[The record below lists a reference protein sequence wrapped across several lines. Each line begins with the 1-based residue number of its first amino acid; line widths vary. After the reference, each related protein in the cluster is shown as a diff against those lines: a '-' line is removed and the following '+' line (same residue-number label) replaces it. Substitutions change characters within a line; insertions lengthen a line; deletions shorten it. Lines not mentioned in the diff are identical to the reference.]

1 MKDKGSR
8 DKIIGL
14 GIFVVG
20 IFILVLYTY
29 MAILVPAGWD
39 PLGLVSDFENLMY
52 WIIIIPL
59 WLICAGML
67 AIFIWLGWS
76 TLRTP
81 PAKIVEQELKEIAEL
96 EKKSSANKE
105 KAQQ

>member
-1 MKDKGSR
+1 MKDKGLR

-14 GIFVVG
+14 SIFNVG
-20 IFILVLYTY
+20 IFLLLLYTY
-29 MAILVPAGWD
+29 LAILVPAGWD
-39 PLGLVSDFENLMY
+39 PLKLVDDFENSMY

-59 WLICAGML
+59 WISVSGFLM
-67 AIFIWLGWS
+67 IFIWLGWS

-81 PAKIVEQELKEIAEL
+81 PAKILEKELEEIEEL

-105 KAQQ
+105 KAQ

>member
-1 MKDKGSR
+1 MR

-14 GIFVVG
+14 SIFIVG
-20 IFILVLYTY
+20 IFLLVFYTY
-29 MAILVPAGWD
+29 LAILVPAGWD
-39 PLGLVSDFENLMY
+39 PLNLVSDVENSMY

-59 WLICAGML
+59 WIIVIGYLSIL
-67 AIFIWLGWS
+67 IWLGWS

-81 PAKIVEQELKEIAEL
+81 PAKILEQELKEIEEL

-105 KAQQ
+105 K